1 MTYSI
6 SQFKTMLHNL
16 GYSLG
21 PDGLNGNH
29 GNLLDLYTE
38 AAVREFQ
45 AQFGLP
51 ITGKVD
57 QPTCERARQLIRNLQ
72 HSLNLTINA
81 QLPINEFY
89 GPRMIRAV
97 MQFQQSHDMPMTGI
111 AGSTVRQKLNEEVKK
126 LLRQRVC
133 VVEGWVSEGVT
144 G

>member
-6 SQFKTMLHNL
+6 SQFKMMLHNL

-29 GNLLDLYTE
+29 GNLLDLYTQ
-38 AAVREFQ
+38 AAIREFQ

-51 ITGKVD
+51 ITGEVD
-57 QPTCERARQLIRNLQ
+57 QLTSERARHLIRNLQ
-72 HSLNLTINA
+72 HSLNLSIGA

-89 GPRMIRAV
+89 GPCMIRAV
-97 MQFQQSHDMPMTGI
+97 MQFQQLHNLPMTGI

-133 VVEGWVSEGVT
+133 KVKEAVAGNG
-144 G
+144 

>member
-6 SQFKTMLHNL
+6 SQFKMTLHNL

-29 GNLLDLYTE
+29 GNLLDLYTQS
-38 AAVREFQ
+38 AIREFQ
-45 AQFGLP
+45 AHFGLP
-51 ITGKVD
+51 MTGKVD
-57 QPTCERARQLIRNLQ
+57 QPTSERARQLIRNLQ
-72 HSLNLTINA
+72 HSLNLTTDA

-97 MQFQQSHDMPMTGI
+97 MRFQQLHDMPMTGI
-111 AGSTVRQKLNEEVKK
+111 AGSTVRQKLNEEVKQ

-133 VVEGWVSEGVT
+133 VVEGMLVGN

>member
-21 PDGLNGNH
+21 PDGLSGNH

>member
-6 SQFKTMLHNL
+6 SQFKMTLHNL

-29 GNLLDLYTE
+29 GNLLDLYTQS
-38 AAVREFQ
+38 AIQEFQ
-45 AQFGLP
+45 AHFGLLM
-51 ITGKVD
+51 TGKVD
-57 QPTCERARQLIRNLQ
+57 QPTSECARQLIRNLQ
-72 HSLNLTINA
+72 HRLNLTTNA

-97 MQFQQSHDMPMTGI
+97 MRFQQLHDMPMTGI
-111 AGSTVRQKLNEEVKK
+111 AGSTVRQKLNEEVKQ

-133 VVEGWVSEGVT
+133 AVEGILVGN